1 MFCAMIPTS
10 TVSRSIEIGLHL
22 TGIWPNSSIFFKL
35 LWILVMGIGLIFQYY
50 YLLTHFSTKELPNLI
65 DGLSTT
71 LPHSLLFFKLIVLW
85 ANHRIFK
92 NILIAMSNDWHKYSN
107 MYAMIDKAVL
117 AHRCSKLIITVYSI
131 AVLLYST
138 ASINL
143 NKQSDD
149 DCRELLIKMELP
161 FGFCESPIYEIV
173 MFVQFVRLIAVASA
187 IGMLNALLVTL
198 MLHIG
203 GQIDLMQ
210 QEVEEI
216 FVKDNKR
223 DLSIIIVK
231 SLIDKHHKI
240 IAFSESIESLFTHIA
255 LMQFFS
261 NTLIICCIGFLIVTS
276 LGTDE
281 GVRMLVKTLFF
292 YIAITLEAFIFCFAG
307 EYLSNKSKTIGDA
320 VYGSVWYNLKP
331 QDSRIL
337 LFMIMRSQRRLTIT
351 AGKFMDLSLEGFA
364 NSLKAS
370 ASYISILY
378 AMY

>member
-1 MFCAMIPTS
+1 MIPTS
-10 TVSRSIEIGLHL
+10 TVSRPVEIGLRL

-35 LWILVMGIGLIFQYY
+35 LWTLVMGIGLIFQYH
-50 YLLTHFSTKELPNLI
+50 YLLTHFSTKQLPNLI

-85 ANHRIFK
+85 VNNRIFDDV
-92 NILIAMSNDWHKYSN
+92 LMAMSNDWHEYSN

-117 AHRCSKLIITVYSI
+117 AHRCSKLIIGVYST

-138 ASINL
+138 ASINFST
-143 NKQSDD
+143 KTDD

-161 FGFCESPIYEIV
+161 FEFCESPMYEIV
-173 MFVQFVRLIAVASA
+173 MWVQFFRLMAVASA
-187 IGMLNALLVTL
+187 IGMLDALLVTL

-203 GQIDLMQ
+203 GQIDIMQ
-210 QEVEEI
+210 QEMEEI
-216 FVKDNKR
+216 CHKDDKN
-223 DLSIIIVK
+223 DLPITVVR
-231 SLIDKHHKI
+231 SLINKHHKI
-240 IAFSESIESLFTHIA
+240 IAFSESIERLFSQIA

-261 NTLIICCIGFLIVTS
+261 NTIIICCIGFLIVTS

-281 GVRMLVKTLFF
+281 GILMLVKTLFF

-320 VYGSVWYNLKP
+320 VYKSVWYTLKP
-331 QDSRIL
+331 RDSRVL
-337 LFMIMRSQRRLTIT
+337 LFVIMRSQRRLTIT

-370 ASYISILY
+370 ASYISVLY